1 MTSAYGKFGKAAAK
15 IATAAITAGATA
27 VGILTKAAVSSYAD
41 YEQLVG
47 GIDTLFKD
55 SSKKVMDYANNAYKT
70 AGLSANQYMETVT
83 SFSASLLQSLGND
96 TAKAAEYG
104 NMAVTDMSDNAN
116 KMGTAMETI
125 IATYQSLSRGNY
137 AMLDNLKLGYGG
149 TKEEMERLIAD
160 AAKLDSTVKAN
171 DMSFSNMVKA
181 IHAVQTEMGITGTTA
196 KEASTTIQGSVAS
209 MKASWNNLLV
219 GVAGGSQNMKQLV
232 TNFSDSL
239 KTVGSNLL
247 PVIQTTLSGLG
258 QLIQELLP
266 PMLQQIPKLL
276 QSILPDLLAS
286 AVQLVTQVFS
296 ALGQAIPEL
305 LNIFVNTLLPMVTN
319 LLTQIGDSIGQNLP
333 LLIDRVLNFLL
344 DFTARLRENAGQFI
358 DAGLHLILKLGE
370 GIANALPDLIAKVP
384 TIVSNIAGIINDNAP
399 KLITTAVKLIA
410 TLAKGLIQAI
420 PDLVANIPKIIKAIV
435 DVFLAYN
442 WVKLG
447 KNLITKLKD
456 GISNMAGKVKEA
468 AGKIKDAVVNAIKAL
483 PSKLYNLAKSAVGKL
498 VSILKHTARIRDAAS
513 AIKNEIVRVLSKL
526 PDKLLEIGKNL
537 VKGLWNGIK
546 NAKKW
551 VLEKIK
557 GFGKSI
563 LDGIKG
569 IFGIHSPSK
578 ETEYDG
584 KMLALGLV
592 QGIKK
597 NTKYAKKSAAEMAQI
612 VLDAAQK
619 RLDRYKVYNDMSI
632 EAEVAYWDTIR
643 KECKKGTEARLQAD
657 QNYFAAKAALDA
669 QYITDSEEILN
680 QLKRLYD
687 LSAADEVQ
695 YWAEIAAAAKK
706 GTDARIAAEEKYQAA
721 LDNYYKEY
729 ESYVQNVMG
738 QMDLFK
744 EYVQNEAITPDS
756 LVTNLQSQ
764 IGGLESYY
772 QTMADLQNKIG
783 GTALYDYLEDLGVD
797 HLSELQAVNGMADQ
811 QLQQYVELYNQKY
824 ELAQKIATE
833 KLGEITTIT
842 EVEQKKANKETEK
855 NMKTMADTLKKYA
868 ATMSDTT
875 KKKFNEIYSTISNKM
890 AASVSAVR
898 SAVAQM
904 QAALAEMNSMQA
916 EANSKADAAK
926 NPTSQKPTTNKT
938 TSKKTTVKKHALGG
952 ILTEPTIFG
961 FTPSTGTYH
970 LGGEAGKEA
979 VAPISTLQ
987 KYVRESVAEEN
998 AGLSAKMS
1006 RMIELLEGLLDKDT
1020 AVYLNSKEIS
1030 KAVNKD
1036 LGVLV

>member
-15 IATAAITAGATA
+15 IATAAITAGAAA

-276 QSILPDLLAS
+276 QSILPGLLAS

-305 LNIFVNTLLPMVTN
+305 LNIFVNTLFPMVTN

-333 LLIDRVLNFLL
+333 SLIDRVLNFLL

-358 DAGLHLILKLGE
+358 DAGLNLILKLGE

-399 KLITTAVKLIA
+399 KLITTAIKLIA

-597 NTKYAKKSAAEMAQI
+597 NTKYAKKSAAEMAQAI
-612 VLDAAQK
+612 LDAAQK
-619 RLDRYKVYNDMSI
+619 RLDKYKVYNDMSI

-643 KECKKGTEARLQAD
+643 RECKKGTDARLQAD

-744 EYVQNEAITPDS
+744 EYVQNEAVSPDS

-772 QTMADLQNKIG
+772 QTMAELQNKIG
-783 GTALYDYLEDLGVD
+783 GTALYDYLADLGVD

>member
-399 KLITTAVKLIA
+399 KLITTAIKLIA

-783 GTALYDYLEDLGVD
+783 GTALYDYLADLGVD

-842 EVEQKKANKETEK
+842 EVEQKKANKATDK
-855 NMKTMADTLKKYA
+855 NVKTMADTLKKYA
-868 ATMSDTT
+868 STMSDTT
-875 KKKFNEIYSTISNKM
+875 KKKFSEIYSTISSKM
-890 AASVSAVR
+890 SASVSAVR

>member
-276 QSILPDLLAS
+276 QSILPGLLAS

-305 LNIFVNTLLPMVTN
+305 LNIFVNTLFPMVTN

-333 LLIDRVLNFLL
+333 SLIDRVLNFLL

-358 DAGLHLILKLGE
+358 DAGLNLILKLGE

-399 KLITTAVKLIA
+399 KLITTAIKLIA

-597 NTKYAKKSAAEMAQI
+597 NTKYAKKSAAEMAQAI
-612 VLDAAQK
+612 LDAAQK
-619 RLDRYKVYNDMSI
+619 RLDKYKVYNDMSI

-643 KECKKGTEARLQAD
+643 RECKKGTDARLQAD

-744 EYVQNEAITPDS
+744 EYVQNEAVSPDS

-772 QTMADLQNKIG
+772 QTMAELQNKIG
-783 GTALYDYLEDLGVD
+783 GTALYDYLADLGVD

>member
-286 AVQLVTQVFS
+286 AVQLVTEVFS

-399 KLITTAVKLIA
+399 KLITTAIKLIA

-597 NTKYAKKSAAEMAQI
+597 NTKYAKKSAAEMAQV

-619 RLDRYKVYNDMSI
+619 RLDRYKVYNDMSL

-643 KECKKGTEARLQAD
+643 KECKKGTDARLQAD

>member
-399 KLITTAVKLIA
+399 KLITTAIKLIA

-546 NAKKW
+546 NAKEW

-569 IFGIHSPSK
+569 IFEEHSPSK
-578 ETEYDG
+578 ATERSG
-584 KMLALGLV
+584 KNLALGLV

-597 NTKYAKKSAAEMAQI
+597 NTKYAKKSAAEMAQV

-619 RLDRYKVYNDMSI
+619 KLDRYKVYNDMSL

-643 KECKKGTEARLQAD
+643 KECKKGTDARLQAD

>member
-1 MTSAYGKFGKAAAK
+1 MAAA
-15 IATAAITAGATA
+15 G
-27 VGILTKAAVSSYAD
+27 AAVIKIGKDAIASFAE

-47 GIDTLFKD
+47 GVETLFKK
-55 SSKKVMDYANNAYKT
+55 SSDKVLQYAQNAYKT
-70 AGLSANQYMETVT
+70 AGLSANRYMETVT
-83 SFSASLLQSLGND
+83 SFSASLLQSLGGD
-96 TAKAAEYG
+96 TQKAADYAD
-104 NMAVTDMSDNAN
+104 MAVKDMSDNAN
-116 KMGTAMETI
+116 KMGTDMETI

-160 AAKLDSTVKAN
+160 AAKLDSSVKAN
-171 DMSFSNMVKA
+171 DMSFGNLTKA
-181 IHAVQTEMGITGTTA
+181 IHAVQNEMGITGTTA
-196 KEASTTIQGSVAS
+196 KEASSTIQGSAAS
-209 MKASWNNLLV
+209 MKAAWQNLLT
-219 GVAGGSQNMKQLV
+219 AFADPSQNLDAVLGQFVDSVVVFGENLIPRIQMLLPRLV
-232 TNFSDSL
+232 T
-239 KTVGSNLL
+239 G
-247 PVIQTTLSGLG
+247 LS
-258 QLIQELLP
+258 QLAQAL
-266 PMLQQIPKLL
+266 
-276 QSILPDLLAS
+276 
-286 AVQLVTQVFS
+286 AVQLPQII
-296 ALGQAIPEL
+296 Q
-305 LNIFVNTLLPMVTN
+305 TLLPALIQGAVGVVGA
-319 LLTQIGDSIGQNLP
+319 LIVNLP
-333 LLIDRVLNFLL
+333 QILQSLITAIVTVFRGFGAQLQQSGGEMLDRIVSGLQNGLPKILNKAVEIVLKVVDGITKNLPKILAVAGEIIGSLITGIVKFLP
-344 DFTARLRENAGQFI
+344 
-358 DAGLHLILKLGE
+358 KL
-370 GIANALPDLIAKVP
+370 AAKVP
-384 TIVSNIAGIINDNAP
+384 DIISTIVKVIGSLLSSIVTLGVSVMKSFISGITSWIGN
-399 KLITTAVKLIA
+399 
-410 TLAKGLIQAI
+410 
-420 PDLVANIPKIIKAIV
+420 
-435 DVFLAYN
+435 
-442 WVKLG
+442 LG
-447 KNLITKLKD
+447 KKALSVGKKAVSSIKS
-456 GISNMAGKVKEA
+456 GISGIA
-468 AGKIKDAVVNAIKAL
+468 D
-483 PSKLYNLAKSAVGKL
+483 VGL
-498 VSILKHTARIRDAAS
+498 
-513 AIKNEIVRVLSKL
+513 
-526 PDKLLEIGKNL
+526 NL
-537 VKGLWNGIK
+537 VKGLWNGIS
-546 NAKKW
+546 NAKDW
-551 VLEKIK
+551 VLGKIK
-557 GFGKSI
+557 GFGESI
-563 LDGIKG
+563 LNGLKDF
-569 IFGIHSPSK
+569 FGIHSPSRVM
-578 ETEYDG
+578 ETVIG
-584 KMLALGLV
+584 KNLALGV
-592 QGIKK
+592 ANGITK
-597 NTKYAKKSAAEMAQI
+597 NSKYAKKSAAEMAQV

-619 RLDRYKVYNDMSI
+619 RLDKYKVYNDMSI

-643 KECKKGTEARLQAD
+643 RECKKGTDARLQAD

-744 EYVQNEAITPDS
+744 EYVQNEAVSPDS

-772 QTMADLQNKIG
+772 QTMAELQNKIG
-783 GTALYDYLEDLGVD
+783 GTALYDYLADLGVD

-842 EVEQKKANKETEK
+842 DIEQKKANKTTDK

-875 KKKFNEIYSTISNKM
+875 KKKFSEIYSTISSKM
-890 AASVSAVR
+890 SASVSAVR

-926 NPTSQKPTTNKT
+926 NPTDKKTTTSKT

-998 AGLSAKMS
+998 AGIAVLLA

>member
-276 QSILPDLLAS
+276 QSILPGLLAS

-305 LNIFVNTLLPMVTN
+305 LNIFVNTLFPMVTN

-333 LLIDRVLNFLL
+333 SLIDRVLNFLL

-546 NAKKW
+546 NAKEW

-569 IFGIHSPSK
+569 IFEEHSPSK
-578 ETEYDG
+578 ATERSG
-584 KMLALGLV
+584 KNLALGLV

-597 NTKYAKKSAAEMAQI
+597 NTKYAKKSAAEMAQV

-619 RLDRYKVYNDMSI
+619 KLDRYKVYNDMSL

-643 KECKKGTEARLQAD
+643 RECKKGTDARLQAD

-695 YWAEIAAAAKK
+695 YWAEIAAATKK

-744 EYVQNEAITPDS
+744 EFVQNEAITPDS

>member
-1 MTSAYGKFGKAAAK
+1 MTSAFGRFGKAAAK
-15 IATAAITAGATA
+15 IATAATAAGATA
-27 VGILTKAAVSSYAD
+27 VAILTKAAVSSYAD

-96 TAKAAEYG
+96 TAEAAEYG
-104 NMAVTDMSDNAN
+104 NMAVTDMADNAN
-116 KMGTAMETI
+116 KMGTSMETI

-149 TKEEMERLIAD
+149 TKEEMERLIAE

-286 AVQLVTQVFS
+286 AVQLVTEVFS

-305 LNIFVNTLLPMVTN
+305 LNMFVNTLLPMVTN

-333 LLIDRVLNFLL
+333 SLIDRVLNFLL

-456 GISNMAGKVKEA
+456 GISNMAGKVK
-468 AGKIKDAVVNAIKAL
+468 
-483 PSKLYNLAKSAVGKL
+483 
-498 VSILKHTARIRDAAS
+498 
-513 AIKNEIVRVLSKL
+513 
-526 PDKLLEIGKNL
+526 
-537 VKGLWNGIK
+537 
-546 NAKKW
+546 
-551 VLEKIK
+551 
-557 GFGKSI
+557 
-563 LDGIKG
+563 
-569 IFGIHSPSK
+569 
-578 ETEYDG
+578 
-584 KMLALGLV
+584 
-592 QGIKK
+592 
-597 NTKYAKKSAAEMAQI
+597 
-612 VLDAAQK
+612 
-619 RLDRYKVYNDMSI
+619 
-632 EAEVAYWDTIR
+632 
-643 KECKKGTEARLQAD
+643 
-657 QNYFAAKAALDA
+657 
-669 QYITDSEEILN
+669 
-680 QLKRLYD
+680 
-687 LSAADEVQ
+687 
-695 YWAEIAAAAKK
+695 
-706 GTDARIAAEEKYQAA
+706 
-721 LDNYYKEY
+721 
-729 ESYVQNVMG
+729 
-738 QMDLFK
+738 
-744 EYVQNEAITPDS
+744 
-756 LVTNLQSQ
+756 
-764 IGGLESYY
+764 
-772 QTMADLQNKIG
+772 
-783 GTALYDYLEDLGVD
+783 
-797 HLSELQAVNGMADQ
+797 
-811 QLQQYVELYNQKY
+811 
-824 ELAQKIATE
+824 
-833 KLGEITTIT
+833 
-842 EVEQKKANKETEK
+842 
-855 NMKTMADTLKKYA
+855 
-868 ATMSDTT
+868 
-875 KKKFNEIYSTISNKM
+875 
-890 AASVSAVR
+890 
-898 SAVAQM
+898 
-904 QAALAEMNSMQA
+904 
-916 EANSKADAAK
+916 
-926 NPTSQKPTTNKT
+926 
-938 TSKKTTVKKHALGG
+938 
-952 ILTEPTIFG
+952 
-961 FTPSTGTYH
+961 
-970 LGGEAGKEA
+970 
-979 VAPISTLQ
+979 
-987 KYVRESVAEEN
+987 
-998 AGLSAKMS
+998 
-1006 RMIELLEGLLDKDT
+1006 
-1020 AVYLNSKEIS
+1020 
-1030 KAVNKD
+1030 
-1036 LGVLV
+1036 

>member
-1 MTSAYGKFGKAAAK
+1 MTSAFGKFGKAAAK

-399 KLITTAVKLIA
+399 KLITTAIKLIA

-546 NAKKW
+546 NAKEW

-569 IFGIHSPSK
+569 IFEEHSPSK
-578 ETEYDG
+578 ATERSG
-584 KMLALGLV
+584 KNLALGLV

-597 NTKYAKKSAAEMAQI
+597 NTKYAKKSAAEMAQV

-619 RLDRYKVYNDMSI
+619 KLDRYKVYNDMSL

-643 KECKKGTEARLQAD
+643 KECKKGTDARLQAD

>member
-1 MTSAYGKFGKAAAK
+1 MTSAFGKFGKAAAK

-563 LDGIKG
+563 LDGIQG
-569 IFGIHSPSK
+569 IFEEHSPSK
-578 ETEYDG
+578 ATERSG
-584 KMLALGLV
+584 KNLALGLV

>member
-1 MTSAYGKFGKAAAK
+1 MTSAFGKFGKAAAK

-333 LLIDRVLNFLL
+333 SLIDRVLNFLL

-399 KLITTAVKLIA
+399 KLITTAIKLIA

-546 NAKKW
+546 NAKEW

-569 IFGIHSPSK
+569 IFEEHSPSK
-578 ETEYDG
+578 ATERSG
-584 KMLALGLV
+584 KNLALGLV

-597 NTKYAKKSAAEMAQI
+597 NTKYAKKSAAEMAQV

-619 RLDRYKVYNDMSI
+619 RLDRYKVYNDMSL

-643 KECKKGTEARLQAD
+643 KECKKGTDARLQAD

-744 EYVQNEAITPDS
+744 EFVQNEAITPDS

>member
-276 QSILPDLLAS
+276 QSILPGLLAS

-305 LNIFVNTLLPMVTN
+305 LNIFVNTLFPMVTN

-333 LLIDRVLNFLL
+333 SLIDRVLNFLL

-546 NAKKW
+546 NAKEW

-569 IFGIHSPSK
+569 IFEEHSPSK
-578 ETEYDG
+578 ATERSG
-584 KMLALGLV
+584 KNLALGLV

-597 NTKYAKKSAAEMAQI
+597 NTKYAKKSAAEMAQV

-619 RLDRYKVYNDMSI
+619 KLDRYKVYNDMSL

-643 KECKKGTEARLQAD
+643 RECKKGTDARLQAD

-695 YWAEIAAAAKK
+695 YWAEIAAATKK

-744 EYVQNEAITPDS
+744 EFVQNEAITPDS

-783 GTALYDYLEDLGVD
+783 GTALYGYLEDLGVD

>member
-1 MTSAYGKFGKAAAK
+1 
-15 IATAAITAGATA
+15 
-27 VGILTKAAVSSYAD
+27 
-41 YEQLVG
+41 
-47 GIDTLFKD
+47 
-55 SSKKVMDYANNAYKT
+55 
-70 AGLSANQYMETVT
+70 
-83 SFSASLLQSLGND
+83 
-96 TAKAAEYG
+96 
-104 NMAVTDMSDNAN
+104 
-116 KMGTAMETI
+116 
-125 IATYQSLSRGNY
+125 
-137 AMLDNLKLGYGG
+137 
-149 TKEEMERLIAD
+149 
-160 AAKLDSTVKAN
+160 
-171 DMSFSNMVKA
+171 
-181 IHAVQTEMGITGTTA
+181 
-196 KEASTTIQGSVAS
+196 
-209 MKASWNNLLV
+209 
-219 GVAGGSQNMKQLV
+219 
-232 TNFSDSL
+232 
-239 KTVGSNLL
+239 
-247 PVIQTTLSGLG
+247 
-258 QLIQELLP
+258 
-266 PMLQQIPKLL
+266 
-276 QSILPDLLAS
+276 
-286 AVQLVTQVFS
+286 
-296 ALGQAIPEL
+296 
-305 LNIFVNTLLPMVTN
+305 
-319 LLTQIGDSIGQNLP
+319 
-333 LLIDRVLNFLL
+333 
-344 DFTARLRENAGQFI
+344 
-358 DAGLHLILKLGE
+358 
-370 GIANALPDLIAKVP
+370 
-384 TIVSNIAGIINDNAP
+384 
-399 KLITTAVKLIA
+399 
-410 TLAKGLIQAI
+410 
-420 PDLVANIPKIIKAIV
+420 
-435 DVFLAYN
+435 
-442 WVKLG
+442 
-447 KNLITKLKD
+447 
-456 GISNMAGKVKEA
+456 
-468 AGKIKDAVVNAIKAL
+468 
-483 PSKLYNLAKSAVGKL
+483 
-498 VSILKHTARIRDAAS
+498 
-513 AIKNEIVRVLSKL
+513 
-526 PDKLLEIGKNL
+526 
-537 VKGLWNGIK
+537 
-546 NAKKW
+546 
-551 VLEKIK
+551 
-557 GFGKSI
+557 
-563 LDGIKG
+563 
-569 IFGIHSPSK
+569 
-578 ETEYDG
+578 
-584 KMLALGLV
+584 
-592 QGIKK
+592 
-597 NTKYAKKSAAEMAQI
+597 MAQV

-619 RLDRYKVYNDMSI
+619 RLDRYKVYNDMSL

-643 KECKKGTEARLQAD
+643 KECKKGTDARLQAD

-744 EYVQNEAITPDS
+744 EFVQNEAITPDS

-938 TSKKTTVKKHALGG
+938 NSKKTTVKKHALGG

>member
-1 MTSAYGKFGKAAAK
+1 MTSAFGKFGKAAAK

-399 KLITTAVKLIA
+399 KLITTAIKLIA

-546 NAKKW
+546 NAKEW

-597 NTKYAKKSAAEMAQI
+597 NTKYAKKSAAEMAQV

-619 RLDRYKVYNDMSI
+619 KLDRYKVYNDMSL

-643 KECKKGTEARLQAD
+643 KECKKGTDARLQAD

>member
-276 QSILPDLLAS
+276 QSILPGLLAS

-305 LNIFVNTLLPMVTN
+305 LNMFVNTLLPMVTN

-333 LLIDRVLNFLL
+333 SLIDRVLNFLL

-399 KLITTAVKLIA
+399 KLITTAIKLIA

-546 NAKKW
+546 NAKEW

-569 IFGIHSPSK
+569 IFEEHSPSK
-578 ETEYDG
+578 ATERSG
-584 KMLALGLV
+584 KNLALGLV

-597 NTKYAKKSAAEMAQI
+597 NTKYAKKSAAEMAQV

-619 RLDRYKVYNDMSI
+619 RLDRYKVYNDMSL

-643 KECKKGTEARLQAD
+643 KECKKGTDARLQAD

>member
-1 MTSAYGKFGKAAAK
+1 MTSAFGKFGKAAAK

-160 AAKLDSTVKAN
+160 AAKLDSSVKAN

-597 NTKYAKKSAAEMAQI
+597 NTKYAKKSAAEMAQAI
-612 VLDAAQK
+612 LDAAQK
-619 RLDRYKVYNDMSI
+619 RLDKYKVYNDMSI

-643 KECKKGTEARLQAD
+643 RECKKGTDARLQAD